1 MKKKPIL
8 LTLFLLFLTACSVVD
23 SDEQR
28 LESALEFAGKN
39 RYELENVLNHYKND
53 TWAHFKKGI
62 FEARLP
68 NSIEGAVNISNWGFG
83 SVFLNIVILLID
95 GVKIRKI
102 PDNGIN
108 QRLFSWNINI
118 LNRPYFLK
126 WAHW

>member
-102 PDNGIN
+102 FQIT
-108 QRLFSWNINI
+108 
-118 LNRPYFLK
+118 
-126 WAHW
+126 A

>member
-53 TWAHFKKGI
+53 T
-62 FEARLP
+62 
-68 NSIEGAVNISNWGFG
+68 
-83 SVFLNIVILLID
+83 
-95 GVKIRKI
+95 
-102 PDNGIN
+102 
-108 QRLFSWNINI
+108 
-118 LNRPYFLK
+118 
-126 WAHW
+126 